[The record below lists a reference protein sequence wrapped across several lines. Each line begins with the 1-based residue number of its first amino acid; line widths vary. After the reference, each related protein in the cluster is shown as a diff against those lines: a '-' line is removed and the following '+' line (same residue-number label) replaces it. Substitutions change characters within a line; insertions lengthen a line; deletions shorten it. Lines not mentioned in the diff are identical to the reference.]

1 MSFFWRL
8 APWLTRLL
16 LLAAAALF
24 FLIGLKYL
32 RAPVENAGAD
42 AIVLGS
48 VMAISRVRVAFGAF
62 PLSLSLILL
71 GSLSSHKR
79 VLGGLTVLVTTIAVV
94 TAARLLGIVLDGP
107 AEEAIRLLR
116 VEAVLLALS
125 VAAIFLERARPAQDI
140 P

>member
-1 MSFFWRL
+1 MTFFWRL

-16 LLAAAALF
+16 LLASATLF

-42 AIVLGS
+42 AIILGS

-71 GSLSSHKR
+71 GCLGPRKR
-79 VLGGLTVLVTTIAVV
+79 VLGGLAVLVTTIAVV
-94 TAARLLGIVLDGP
+94 TAVRLAGIVLDGP
-107 AEEAIRLLR
+107 AEEAIKLLR
-116 VEAVLLALS
+116 VEAILLALS
-125 VAAIFLERARPAQDI
+125 VAAIFLERARPTGG
-140 P
+140 

>member
-1 MSFFWRL
+1 MTFFWRL

-16 LLAAAALF
+16 LLAAATLF

-42 AIVLGS
+42 AIILGS

-71 GSLSSHKR
+71 GSLGPRKR
-79 VLGGLTVLVTTIAVV
+79 VLGGLAVLATTIAVV
-94 TAARLLGIVLDGP
+94 TAVRLAGIVLDGP
-107 AEEAIRLLR
+107 AEEAIKLLR

-125 VAAIFLERARPAQDI
+125 VAAIFLERARPQGG
-140 P
+140 

>member
-71 GSLSSHKR
+71 GCLLSRKR
-79 VLGGLTVLVTTIAVV
+79 VLGGLAVLATTIAVV

-107 AEEAIRLLR
+107 AVEAIRLLR

-125 VAAIFLERARPAQDI
+125 VAAIFLERARP
-140 P
+140 PGR

>member
-1 MSFFWRL
+1 MIFFWRV

-16 LLAAAALF
+16 LLAAATLF

-42 AIVLGS
+42 AIILGS

-71 GSLSSHKR
+71 GSLLSRKR
-79 VLGGLTVLVTTIAVV
+79 VLGGLTVLATTIAVV

-125 VAAIFLERARPAQDI
+125 VAAIFIERARP
-140 P
+140 PGR

>member
-16 LLAAAALF
+16 LLAAATLF

-42 AIVLGS
+42 AIILGS

-71 GSLSSHKR
+71 GSLGPRKR
-79 VLGGLTVLVTTIAVV
+79 VLGGLAVLATTIAVI
-94 TAARLLGIVLDGP
+94 TAVRLAGIVLEGP
-107 AEEAIRLLR
+107 AEEAIKLLR
-116 VEAVLLALS
+116 VEAILLALS
-125 VAAIFLERARPAQDI
+125 VAAIFLERARP
-140 P
+140 PGG

>member
-16 LLAAAALF
+16 LLAAATLF

-42 AIVLGS
+42 AIILGS

-62 PLSLSLILL
+62 PLSLSLVLL
-71 GSLSSHKR
+71 GSLGPRKR
-79 VLGGLTVLVTTIAVV
+79 VLGGLAVLATTIAVI
-94 TAARLLGIVLDGP
+94 TAVRLAGIVLDGP
-107 AEEAIRLLR
+107 AEDAIRLLR
-116 VEAVLLALS
+116 VEAILLALS
-125 VAAIFLERARPAQDI
+125 VAAIFLERARP
-140 P
+140 PGG

>member
-1 MSFFWRL
+1 MTFFWRL

-16 LLAAAALF
+16 LLAAATLF

-71 GSLSSHKR
+71 GSLSSRRR
-79 VLGGLTVLVTTIAVV
+79 VLGGLAVLATTVAVV

-125 VAAIFLERARPAQDI
+125 VAALFLERARPVQDM